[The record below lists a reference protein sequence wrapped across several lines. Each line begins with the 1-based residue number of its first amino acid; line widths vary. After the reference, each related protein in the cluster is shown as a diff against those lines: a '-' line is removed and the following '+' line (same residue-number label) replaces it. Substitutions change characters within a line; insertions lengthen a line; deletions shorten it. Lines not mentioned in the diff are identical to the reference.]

1 MSYASEQDALGLLV
15 REGTIIDSGQILYLE
30 PTWFN
35 QLLRAILDHQLH
47 DPTMERFW
55 KKELRSFVDRRISL
69 QYFDLKRAHDNF
81 PPTGTL
87 NIGYLR
93 FLWRNVPE
101 MTDDS
106 LFRSLVRTM
115 FHHGVIFL
123 DTPGGAA
130 HDDTQGA
137 LDDSVNLFVPANLP
151 SDTLYSELQECK
163 VSLREQYRKE
173 LAYEISQSYV
183 PPEFLGLLMARLFR
197 LENLEFHRCWSHGVA
212 FTMGGP
218 EVLLHLNTPGEAE
231 DEAGITVNV
240 IGQPHTPE
248 LCVAVENVRKVV
260 EEVFGNHFS
269 GLFLALKRGY
279 PRSFYGRD
287 AALERM
293 VDLRAHIDAKLS
305 HLDTQL
311 GGLEDKLHVVA
322 RRCQISL
329 ARLSKLQS
337 SDFPYPSLVII
348 RRAAAVVPGRE
359 GRSLR
364 ARLVGM
370 RRRARKLISKDM
382 RLCFLC
388 PFDHSEIPC
397 GLNGNGYP
405 LRTPREWA
413 RKIRPVL
420 QVRELVA
427 DSSVDVV
434 AIFSLVKMLRPCKH
448 NEHDLG
454 FLDVNL
460 RWLKCTV
467 PHVCGDC
474 LPCHATVIIPS
485 QGNIYITP
493 RK

>member
-1 MSYASEQDALGLLV
+1 MSYGPQQDALGLLV
-15 REGTIIDSGQILYLE
+15 REGTIIDAGQILYLE

-35 QLLRAILDHQLH
+35 QLLRAIVDHELH
-47 DPTMERFW
+47 DPTMDRFW
-55 KKELRSFVDRRISL
+55 RKELRSFVDRRIGVHYL
-69 QYFDLKRAHDNF
+69 HLKRAHDNF

-106 LFRSLVRTM
+106 LFRSLVSTM

-123 DTPGGAA
+123 GTPGGASL
-130 HDDTQGA
+130 DDVQGA
-137 LDDSVNLFVPANLP
+137 LDDRFNLFVPVNLP

-163 VSLREQYRKE
+163 VSFREQYRKE

-183 PPEFLGLLMARLFR
+183 PPDFLGLLMARLFC
-197 LENLEFHRCWSHGVA
+197 LEGVEFHRCWSHGVA

-248 LCVAVENVRKVV
+248 LCAAVEKVREVV
-260 EEVFGNHFS
+260 EGVFGEHFR

-279 PRSFYGRD
+279 PRPFYGKD
-287 AALERM
+287 AALEKI

-305 HLDTQL
+305 HLDMLL
-311 GGLEDKLHVVA
+311 GGLDDKLHVVA
-322 RRCQISL
+322 RRCQTSL

-337 SDFPYPSLVII
+337 ADFPYPSLVII
-348 RRAAAVVPGRE
+348 RRAAAVVPGGE

-370 RRRARKLISKDM
+370 RRRARKLVSKDM
-382 RLCFLC
+382 SLCFLC

-397 GLNGNGYP
+397 GINGNGYP
-405 LRTPREWA
+405 LRMPREWV

-420 QVRELVA
+420 QVREAVA
-427 DSSVDVV
+427 NSSVSILQ
-434 AIFSLVKMLRPCKH
+434 ALRTRSLV
-448 NEHDLG
+448 
-454 FLDVNL
+454 FLL
-460 RWLKCTV
+460 
-467 PHVCGDC
+467 
-474 LPCHATVIIPS
+474 
-485 QGNIYITP
+485 
-493 RK
+493 